1 MKENK
6 SQLLNYAMYSGLFLG
21 FFWVVKYLFVIIGTY
36 IPSPNFVGSVLSTA
50 TPLLLFYFLVKY
62 NTGLVESK
70 MRYWHG
76 VQFSIMLFF
85 YASILESLIVFIH
98 VKWID
103 PAFISNLYGRMIEM
117 AESMEITKALVTQLT
132 EQSVPT
138 PFTYIFNSVIMADVF
153 WGLILSLI
161 IVPVAIRYKPKQNI

>member
-1 MKENK
+1 
-6 SQLLNYAMYSGLFLG
+6 MYSGLSMG
-21 FFWVVKYLFVIIGTY
+21 CFWVVKYLFVIIGTY

>member
-1 MKENK
+1 
-6 SQLLNYAMYSGLFLG
+6 
-21 FFWVVKYLFVIIGTY
+21 VKYLFVIIGTN
-36 IPSPNFVGSVLSTA
+36 IPSLNFVGSVLSIA

>member
-21 FFWVVKYLFVIIGTY
+21 FFWVVKYLFVIIGTN
-36 IPSPNFVGSVLSTA
+36 IPSLNFVGSVLSIA

>member
-1 MKENK
+1 M
-6 SQLLNYAMYSGLFLG
+6 
-21 FFWVVKYLFVIIGTY
+21 
-36 IPSPNFVGSVLSTA
+36 
-50 TPLLLFYFLVKY
+50 Y
-62 NTGLVESK
+62 NTGVAENK

-85 YASILESLIVFIH
+85 FASILESLIVFIH

-117 AESMEITKALVTQLT
+117 AESMEITKSLVTQLT
-132 EQSVPT
+132 EQSIPT

-161 IVPVAIRYKPKQNI
+161 IVPIAVRYKPKQNI